1 MVSHSGHLFIVS
13 APSGAGKTTLC
24 KLLSERFPEILFSIS
39 FTTRSPRAS
48 ETDGIDYYFIPKD
61 EFVKGIENSR
71 WAEWA
76 EVHDNFYGTSS
87 EFLDRK
93 LAAGHDIL
101 LDIDV
106 QGMLQILRRYPDSIT
121 IFIMPPSPDVLRSRL
136 ESRSTDTQDVIATR
150 LVNAEKEMA
159 AKDRYRYIIVNDRL
173 PEAAAEL
180 ISIYEA
186 FRQRRVQ

>member
-39 FTTRSPRAS
+39 FTTRPPRAS

>member
-39 FTTRSPRAS
+39 FTTRPPRAS

-93 LAAGHDIL
+93 LTAGHDIL